1 MSIETTI
8 KTKFHE
14 QFGHPPAIL
23 VRAPGRVNLLGE
35 HVDYNEGW
43 ALPAAI
49 DRAIWLAA
57 RPTDSHTVAIYALD
71 HDERQQFNLDQ
82 LRTGLGMGSWLA
94 YPAGVAWTLM
104 EAKHALTGMEV
115 VFGGDIPIGA
125 GVSSSAAVEIAF
137 ILAWETFASFTLSGV
152 ERARFAQQVEN
163 GYLGLQSGVMDQ
175 FASLHGAANHALLLD
190 CRDLSHSLISLPA
203 NTTIV
208 VADSGVRR
216 ELIHSEYNRRQEECA
231 EAVAILRAHLPQIRA
246 LRDVTPELLE
256 LTAHWLPLDLRRR
269 AQHVVGECERVLTGV
284 ESLRQGDMGE
294 FGLKMRQSHVSLRDL
309 YEVSIPELD
318 WLAVTAWQTPGCCGA
333 RLMGAGFGGCL
344 LALAKDTAVADLTF
358 ALESSFEQEFDRRPN
373 IFTCRLADG
382 AVVYEVSE
390 G

>member
-1 MSIETTI
+1 MSIEAI
-8 KTKFHE
+8 VKTKFHE
-14 QFGHPPAIL
+14 QFGQAPAIV

-35 HVDYNEGW
+35 HVDYSEGW

-57 RPTDSHTVAIYALD
+57 RPTDTQTVVICALD

-82 LRTGLGMGSWLA
+82 LERGLGMGSWLA
-94 YPAGVAWTLM
+94 YPAGVAWALM
-104 EAKHALTGMEV
+104 QADHALTGMEV

-137 ILAWETFASFTLSGV
+137 ILAWETFSHFNLSGI
-152 ERARFAQQVEN
+152 ERARFGQRVEN
-163 GYLGLQSGVMDQ
+163 AYLGLQSGVMDQ
-175 FASLHGAANHALLLD
+175 FASLHGAADHALLLD
-190 CRDLSHSLISLPA
+190 CRDLSHSLVALPA
-203 NTTIV
+203 DSTLVI
-208 VADSGVRR
+208 ADSGVRR

-231 EAVAILRAHLPQIRA
+231 EAVRILRAHLPQIQT

-269 AQHVVGECERVLTGV
+269 AQHVVGECDRVLTGV
-284 ESLRQGDMGE
+284 ETLRQGNVGE

-318 WLAVTAWQTPGCCGA
+318 WLAVTAWQTPGCYGA
-333 RLMGAGFGGCL
+333 RLMGAGFGGCV
-344 LALAKDTAVADLTF
+344 LALARDTAVADLQF
-358 ALESSFEQEFDRRPN
+358 ALESSFEQEFGRLPN

-382 AVVYEVSE
+382 AAVHLVGE